1 MDTVLLVSAIVLG
14 SLVLV
19 VLLWIFRPAI
29 LSRHNASKPKL
40 KNKFCDSKGE
50 IDTDNQIHEH
60 AKCDISLVV
69 PAYNEELRL
78 VPMLDETTHFMT
90 TWSARS
96 SITYEI
102 IVVDD
107 GSSDSTVDVVRRYM
121 SKKDSHIK
129 LLILGTNRGKGGAVK
144 CGVHRASGRHILM
157 VDGDAATDIK
167 DLEKVYTRLRE
178 AEVPGLG
185 IFDRSQRPV
194 GMAVGSR

>member
-69 PAYNEELRL
+69 PAYNEVTQSQQVEYC
-78 VPMLDETTHFMT
+78 THHQIVNICICNT
-90 TWSARS
+90 YATGVTLSA
-96 SITYEI
+96 
-102 IVVDD
+102 
-107 GSSDSTVDVVRRYM
+107 
-121 SKKDSHIK
+121 
-129 LLILGTNRGKGGAVK
+129 N
-144 CGVHRASGRHILM
+144 
-157 VDGDAATDIK
+157 
-167 DLEKVYTRLRE
+167 
-178 AEVPGLG
+178 
-185 IFDRSQRPV
+185 V
-194 GMAVGSR
+194 G